1 MPEATF
7 HYNRPEFWPSLC
19 LNLHIT
25 RKSSQR
31 HDFGSLT
38 EKKRCRRSYR
48 LKRSKKNHFLALFC
62 PACRLCHFPDQ
73 AAALLFRF
81 PSFQQLLGLL
91 PLPHHRQDGASYPVV
106 PACGGFLPGL
116 HGREVFLL
124 RAERQFQ
131 PSGLNHL
138 IDVCRR
144 DHRQYPPS
152 ATQPPVPHSSLQPR
166 HQTLQPGFK
175 KTLDFPMNER
185 LYSGE

>member
-7 HYNRPEFWPSLC
+7 HYNRPEFWPNLC

-48 LKRSKKNHFLALFC
+48 LKRSKKNLFLALFC
-62 PACRLCHFPDQ
+62 SACRLCHFPDQ

-81 PSFQQLLGLL
+81 LCFQQLLGFL

-116 HGREVFLL
+116 HGRVVFLL

-144 DHRQYPPS
+144 DHRQYPPLS
-152 ATQPPVPHSSLQPR
+152 HPTARPTLFLAA
-166 HQTLQPGFK
+166 QTPNLAGWFQKNTGFP
-175 KTLDFPMNER
+175 DE
-185 LYSGE
+185 